1 MDTNELAPARATDR
15 TLTALP
21 TATSPELEIANAI
34 VRVNKELFGRG
45 PTKAR
50 VIIHGNLV
58 VCVLA
63 DCLTRAERTLV
74 QHGRHEVV
82 AAARYEMHRV
92 ARPELIRAVER
103 LTGERVA
110 TCVTGIDVE
119 AGEQTATFRLDA
131 PDVRHAD
138 DSGAVR

>member
-74 QHGRHEVV
+74 EHGRHEAVV
-82 AAARYEMHRV
+82 AARLEMHSV
-92 ARPELIRAVER
+92 ARPQLVSTVEG
-103 LTGERVA
+103 LTGRRVVA
-110 TCVTGIDVE
+110 CTSGMDVA
-119 AGEQTATFRLDA
+119 AGEQTTTFRFEA
-131 PDVRHAD
+131 PLVRHAAKP
-138 DSGAVR
+138 DSA